1 MAISGHKTRSVFDRY
16 NIVNEDDI
24 RAAGDAVDEYLG
36 QSTGT
41 VRAKLAEFRKER
53 EVGQIAS
60 A

>member
-36 QSTGT
+36 QSAGT
-41 VRAKLAEFRKER
+41 VRAKLAEFSKER
-53 EVGQIAS
+53 EVGQVAS